1 MKRNWIFP
9 PAMIL
14 GALIL
19 FAPLPAR
26 ASTPAD
32 AHIHVEASQ
41 FAYTPGVI
49 HVRQG
54 DTVTLELVSTD
65 VVHGLYLDGYGLSMT
80 ADPGQTQRLTFRADR
95 AGSFRFRCNIT
106 CGAMHPFMIGRLVV
120 GGNEWLLRALG
131 LAGLT
136 AFSVVFASRPKPSH
150 ESA

>member
-1 MKRNWIFP
+1 
-9 PAMIL
+9 MIL

-32 AHIHVEASQ
+32 AHIRIEASQ
-41 FAYTPGVI
+41 FAYSPGVI
-49 HVRQG
+49 HVRRG
-54 DTVTLELVSTD
+54 DIVTLELVSTD
-65 VVHGLYLDGYGLSMT
+65 VVHGLYLDGYGLSIT

-95 AGSFRFRCNIT
+95 VGSFRFRCNIT

-120 GGNEWLLRALG
+120 GGNEWLLRAVGLTG
-131 LAGLT
+131 LAGL
-136 AFSVVFASRPKPSH
+136 SVVFSSRLKPSD